1 MTPEYMM
8 LLNNRFLT
16 WLPSYFLVLVCNW
29 HVYFNTVAWMIN
41 YTQIWDFSKWQTSI
55 KMNLES
61 QSIKKSFL
69 RTLCVH
75 AVLRH
80 FIMES
85 HRPWWIRTI
94 ADASQDSIKLA
105 FWLLYA
111 CVSLVNIL
119 NINFGFWLKAIS
131 DCAVKTQ
138 CDYHLKRIRQ
148 WRNMKNRVVYTMPT
162 GSL

>member
-119 NINFGFWLKAIS
+119 NITPWIKSPLSLLCPDATLSETEGKAKS
-131 DCAVKTQ
+131 E
-138 CDYHLKRIRQ
+138 RQ
-148 WRNMKNRVVYTMPT
+148 PT
-162 GSL
+162 SPTENILIFALD